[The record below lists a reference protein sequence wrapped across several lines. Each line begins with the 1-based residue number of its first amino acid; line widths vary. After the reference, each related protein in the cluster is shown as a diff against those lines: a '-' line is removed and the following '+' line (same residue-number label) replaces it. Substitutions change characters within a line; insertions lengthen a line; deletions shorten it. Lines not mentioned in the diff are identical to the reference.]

1 MKKVQDSY
9 TAEEHKKTLLKL
21 KLFGRLPEEDYNK
34 LPQFREALN
43 KHLAYLQIDDTEMTV
58 KITADVIEREFTQ
71 GSFPYQL
78 LSSLVSA
85 NETETLQE
93 AYDIIRK
100 VRS

>member
-1 MKKVQDSY
+1 VQDTY
-9 TAEEHKKTLLKL
+9 TADGHEKTLLKL
-21 KLFGRLPEEDYNK
+21 KLSGRLPEEDYSK

-43 KHLAYLQIDDTEMTV
+43 KRLAYLQIDDTEMTV

-78 LSSLVSA
+78 LSSLVSG